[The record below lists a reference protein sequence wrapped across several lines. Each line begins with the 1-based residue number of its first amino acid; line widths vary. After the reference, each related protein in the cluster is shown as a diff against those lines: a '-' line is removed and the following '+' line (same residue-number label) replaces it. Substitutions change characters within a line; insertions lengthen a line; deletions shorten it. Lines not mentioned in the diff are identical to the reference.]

1 MNLPLTLRFAR
12 PALLGIALC
21 AALLG
26 CAGTT
31 PADYASATPVLDLRQ
46 YFNGPLV
53 AHGLVTDRSGKVMQR
68 FRVDLV
74 GTWVGDTGT
83 LDERVMINRA
93 VMRKFGFTLGE
104 VLLSF
109 QRPAP

>member
-12 PALLGIALC
+12 PALLGIARC

-26 CAGTT
+26 CAGT
-31 PADYASATPVLDLRQ
+31 
-46 YFNGPLV
+46 
-53 AHGLVTDRSGKVMQR
+53 
-68 FRVDLV
+68 
-74 GTWVGDTGT
+74 WVGDAGT